1 MALCFPIGSKR
12 KLLKWLQENIEKLIM
27 LNKRR
32 GFHSLR
38 EKLSFLFQDQ
48 FMRDVEQRLELFE
61 IGVPVENQIL
71 ILMLPKMQCG
81 LHCC

>member
-27 LNKRR
+27 FNKRR
-32 GFHSLR
+32 GFHSFR

-48 FMRDVEQRLELFE
+48 PLRHVEQGLELFE
-61 IGVPVENQIL
+61 IGVPVELQIL
-71 ILMLPKMQCG
+71 IVMLPKMQCG
-81 LHCC
+81 LHRC